1 MRWRTIWL
9 SCVFPITVFSI
20 QPPVSTKITQIP
32 EVKAARTNLYDLVA
46 RGKHLSLAAAQPY
59 LRAEADKR
67 VLRDFMK
74 TVPSERSIKFLRT
87 NNFAGFSFKL
97 DQFNDIQAFF
107 YDRNGPD
114 HEFLDPELET
124 ARKKFRDSCQAL
136 LAALGEYT
144 FSTDRGFQSI
154 PAEWEE
160 DQPERFDCATNKIHT
175 AAETVWRALKK
186 VIEER
191 LLKSAIDQKLVASTR
206 PPRHPTVSTRY
217 LRAARTNF

>member
-1 MRWRTIWL
+1 
-9 SCVFPITVFSI
+9 
-20 QPPVSTKITQIP
+20 
-32 EVKAARTNLYDLVA
+32 VKAARTNLYDLVA